1 MKCRQ
6 CRHPETKVLE
16 SRESK
21 DGLTIRRRRECQHC
35 QARFTTFERQEE
47 QPLQVVKRDG
57 SRELFNRE
65 KILRSLSMACQK
77 RKVHLRDLE
86 AVVEWVERTIAQ
98 TDEKEMTS
106 TAIGELVLEA
116 LKVLDSVAYV
126 RFASVYRAFSD
137 VEDFADEL
145 KRLSQGKSNNELP
158 EELARA
164 QRR

>member
-35 QARFTTFERQEE
+35 QVRFTTFERQEE

-57 SRELFNRE
+57 SRELFDRE

-86 AVVEWVERTIAQ
+86 AVVEWVARSIAQ
-98 TDEKEMTS
+98 TDEKEMT
-106 TAIGELVLEA
+106 TAAIGELVLEA

-145 KRLSQGKSNNELP
+145 KRLSHGKSSNELP
-158 EELARA
+158 EELARLP
-164 QRR
+164 RR